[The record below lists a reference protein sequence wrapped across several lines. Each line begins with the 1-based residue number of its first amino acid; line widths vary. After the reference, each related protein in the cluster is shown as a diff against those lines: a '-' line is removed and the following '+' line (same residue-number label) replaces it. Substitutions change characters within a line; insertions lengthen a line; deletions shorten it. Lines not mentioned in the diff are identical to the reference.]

1 MNTISTEPKTIK
13 RDGEVGFRGNRVMF
27 AKNGQ
32 KAWVYDDN
40 GTALVFSIT
49 DFLNL
54 VEQATWY
61 FDQFASREE
70 R

>member
-1 MNTISTEPKTIK
+1 MDTISTEPKTIK
-13 RDGEVGFRGNRVMF
+13 RDGEVGFRGNKVMF
-27 AKNGQ
+27 AKSSQ
-32 KAWVYDDN
+32 EALVYDES
-40 GTALVFSIT
+40 GFVCVFSIT

-61 FDQFASREE
+61 FDEFASREE